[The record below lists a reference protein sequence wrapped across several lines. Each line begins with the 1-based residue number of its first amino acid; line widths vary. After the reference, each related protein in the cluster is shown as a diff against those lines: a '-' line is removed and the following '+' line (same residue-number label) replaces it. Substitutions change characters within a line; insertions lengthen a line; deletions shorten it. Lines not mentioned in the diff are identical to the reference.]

1 MDSKLIK
8 EIRETGSKLFTIDKP
23 KEESGKLLCKYPFNL
38 DFDSKIKDK
47 KLLENYK
54 GPGIYAIFFDK
65 KLIYIGK
72 YRTLTSNSNVI
83 TVRWVKH
90 IMTLTNRGYRV
101 GGSALKNLF
110 KPLSAKKNKKTIY
123 EDLKKDFQDK
133 NLKNENWLLYTLD
146 KDRSIDTGTVTSLN
160 RLKFAN
166 ENWEIFQNLSE
177 NDIEMLNKFEF
188 SYFQLKSKIEIK
200 GIDFRPYLVDFIE
213 DFLIKEYAPRCNNKG
228 NRSEKTNTKE
238 IKNRIDEI
246 LKSFNKPLIN
256 S

>member
-1 MDSKLIK
+1 M
-8 EIRETGSKLFTIDKP
+8 
-23 KEESGKLLCKYPFNL
+23 
-38 DFDSKIKDK
+38 
-47 KLLENYK
+47 
-54 GPGIYAIFFDK
+54 
-65 KLIYIGK
+65 
-72 YRTLTSNSNVI
+72 
-83 TVRWVKH
+83 
-90 IMTLTNRGYRV
+90 
-101 GGSALKNLF
+101 
-110 KPLSAKKNKKTIY
+110 
-123 EDLKKDFQDK
+123 
-133 NLKNENWLLYTLD
+133 LYTLD

-177 NDIEMLNKFEF
+177 NDIEVLNKFEF